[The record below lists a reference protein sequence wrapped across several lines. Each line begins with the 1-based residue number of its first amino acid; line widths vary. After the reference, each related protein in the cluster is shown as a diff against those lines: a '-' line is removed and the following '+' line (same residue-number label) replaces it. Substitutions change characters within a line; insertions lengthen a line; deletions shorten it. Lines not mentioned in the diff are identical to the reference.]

1 MRGRK
6 ECEGDCNMFK
16 RNVVVGMILFVLF
29 AISLYFVDYSQ
40 YGSAEV
46 AKYNEGYGTFDMK
59 TYDSDTV
66 QTVLSKMTT
75 EGIQVYKNYYLV
87 DGIFIIFFGLFQC
100 FISLRTY
107 SFIKGLSPKLF
118 ICFLPIMRGFCDIIE
133 NALIYRTISTFPN
146 IDTSMIGIAN
156 VFTLIKLWTIRVWIL
171 EIMIGI
177 VWSMIRKMMKKRKNG
192 YDNKRKYYI

>member
-1 MRGRK
+1 
-6 ECEGDCNMFK
+6 MFK

-29 AISLYFVDYSQ
+29 AISLYFVDYSK

-59 TYDSDTV
+59 TYDCDTV

-118 ICFLPIMRGFCDIIE
+118 SCFLPIMRGFCDIIE
-133 NALIYRTISTFPN
+133 NALIYKTLNTFPN
-146 IDTSMIGIAN
+146 IETSMIGVAN
-156 VFTLIKLWTIRVWIL
+156 VFTMIKLWTIRVWII
-171 EIMIGI
+171 EIMIGF
-177 VWSMIRKMMKKRKNG
+177 VWRILNRKKKRKN
-192 YDNKRKYYI
+192 KLI

>member
-29 AISLYFVDYSQ
+29 AISLYFVDYSK

-59 TYDSDTV
+59 TYDCDTV

-118 ICFLPIMRGFCDIIE
+118 SCFLPIMRGFCDIIE
-133 NALIYRTISTFPN
+133 NALIYKTLNTFPN
-146 IDTSMIGIAN
+146 IETSMIGVAN
-156 VFTLIKLWTIRVWIL
+156 VFTMIKLWTIRVWII
-171 EIMIGI
+171 EIMIGF
-177 VWSMIRKMMKKRKNG
+177 VWRILNRKKKRKN
-192 YDNKRKYYI
+192 KLI